1 MPELKYKQFP
11 TTMIKCGIKYNCIT
25 DSVIYVLRFVKIQN
39 EISKKIMSNKNITLK
54 LTDALKE
61 TYKQFSK
68 KFFSKKSVSCMKS
81 NCKMKES
88 LPDIDKQINN
98 LDIIIKESSKK
109 PFLLK
114 YIYVLKL
121 LHKILKNINNKYRK
135 NFSILCK

>member
-1 MPELKYKQFP
+1 
-11 TTMIKCGIKYNCIT
+11 
-25 DSVIYVLRFVKIQN
+25 
-39 EISKKIMSNKNITLK
+39 
-54 LTDALKE
+54 
-61 TYKQFSK
+61 
-68 KFFSKKSVSCMKS
+68 
-81 NCKMKES
+81 MKES